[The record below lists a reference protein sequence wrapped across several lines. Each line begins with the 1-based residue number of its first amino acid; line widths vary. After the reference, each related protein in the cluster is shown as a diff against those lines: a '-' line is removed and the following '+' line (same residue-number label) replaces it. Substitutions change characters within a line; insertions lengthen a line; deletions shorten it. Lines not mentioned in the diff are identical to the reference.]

1 MTKTK
6 KRKVGRP
13 KIKLTDLRK
22 DWREVII
29 DNMSE
34 GASQEEI
41 QAYLSISD
49 KTMQRLEREEPEFFR
64 TINEGRR
71 LSRAWWQYEAR
82 TSIRDK

>member
-1 MTKTK
+1 
-6 KRKVGRP
+6 
-13 KIKLTDLRK
+13 
-22 DWREVII
+22 
-29 DNMSE
+29 MSE